1 MIQLNTTV
9 IKMLNWIKKILN
21 PTLNKKLV
29 EKRVVNDYDFNKL
42 RKEKQDKLDKILDK
56 ISEKGLKSLTEN
68 ELKNLNK
75 K

>member
-29 EKRVVNDYDFNKL
+29 EKRVLNDYDFNKL

-68 ELKNLNK
+68 ELKILNK

>member
-1 MIQLNTTV
+1 
-9 IKMLNWIKKILN
+9 MLNWIKKILN

>member
-1 MIQLNTTV
+1 MQLNTTV

>member
-68 ELKNLNK
+68 ELKILNK

>member
-1 MIQLNTTV
+1 MIQLNATV
-9 IKMLNWIKKILN
+9 IKMLNWIKKVLN

-56 ISEKGLKSLTEN
+56 ISEKGLESLTEK
-68 ELKNLNK
+68 ELKILNK